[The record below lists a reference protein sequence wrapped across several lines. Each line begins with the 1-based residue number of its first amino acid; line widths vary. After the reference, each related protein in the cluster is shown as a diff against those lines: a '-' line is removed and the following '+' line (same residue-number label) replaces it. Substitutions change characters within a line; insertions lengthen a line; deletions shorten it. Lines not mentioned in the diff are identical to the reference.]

1 MAATVGPITCQAID
15 VRKIPNLEAI
25 PIWPKSKEYDPCN
38 ETEEGPVGNARRS
51 DFVYIRGKQA
61 GESEMKNETGD
72 AFWRSARV
80 TTASVLASMI
90 LAGGSTALA
99 DGNGKSISISGNS
112 TFSNCGVA
120 GSDFALGMTGDLAG
134 CLSIFVQGFTCK
146 ELADFD
152 HYTERGREAFVGTL
166 RGKQG
171 RFTTD
176 YTVDAAYAKGFCQSL
191 DFSLELSGSC
201 IHEIH
206 GRSGVFTD
214 GEGVFTLFDVITNV
228 TGDPVTGAFKAGGGA
243 NNFLYSGSIHFD
255 RDD

>member
-1 MAATVGPITCQAID
+1 
-15 VRKIPNLEAI
+15 
-25 PIWPKSKEYDPCN
+25 
-38 ETEEGPVGNARRS
+38 
-51 DFVYIRGKQA
+51 
-61 GESEMKNETGD
+61 
-72 AFWRSARV
+72 
-80 TTASVLASMI
+80 MI

-120 GSDFALGMTGDLAG
+120 GSDFALGMTGDLEG

-171 RFTTD
+171 RFTTN

-201 IHEIH
+201 IHEIL

-228 TGDPVTGAFKAGGGA
+228 TGDPVTGAFTAGSGA

-255 RDD
+255 QDD

>member
-1 MAATVGPITCQAID
+1 LQRNRRGAGGKLA
-15 VRKIPNLEAI
+15 
-25 PIWPKSKEYDPCN
+25 
-38 ETEEGPVGNARRS
+38 PVGNSRRS

-120 GSDFALGMTGDLAG
+120 GSDFALGMTGDLEG